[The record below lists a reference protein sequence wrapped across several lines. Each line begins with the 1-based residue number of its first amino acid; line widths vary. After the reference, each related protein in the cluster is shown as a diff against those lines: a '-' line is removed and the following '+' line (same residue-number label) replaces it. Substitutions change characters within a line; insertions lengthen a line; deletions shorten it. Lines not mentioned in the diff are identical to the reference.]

1 MPHQR
6 AMSDQGNGQWHSDGV
21 FVGCRYNRDLVYLL
35 EAGKPSPAYCTIGK
49 WWQLPTLIIA
59 KYGCGGVY
67 ASATSRPQHLQRKRR
82 HVRGGGGDPPRG
94 PGFPANSRTGA
105 HVAKTA

>member
-1 MPHQR
+1 
-6 AMSDQGNGQWHSDGV
+6 MSDEGNGQWHFDGV

-82 HVRGGGGDPPRG
+82 HVGGGRGYPRHG
-94 PGFPANSRTGA
+94 HGSDEIASKGA
-105 HVAKTA
+105 RVHINGESIG